1 MSATSI
7 VAASGLLVLGA
18 IASGAS
24 RQDAPR
30 AVEWGRAP
38 DDEKGFGPDR
48 TMRDIERLLRSSA
61 EEDRGHVAG
70 LYRLEQDIRVLLAM
84 ATDRYE
90 ELGYFGL
97 LDVAKREEE
106 LETRAGE
113 EWLTPL
119 ERLDAAFRERTA
131 RAAAELLEAGTT
143 AELFAKLLVDSRFR
157 TRALVI
163 EGLEFEMRDLRAGM
177 AVLQAHLDGFAN
189 LRDQEGDSIARRVD
203 LAASRLRSA
212 KLDLE
217 ALREERTDATASEA
231 WGKDLEILLAFARSK
246 DPERVE
252 RELPAVIERLDQR
265 EASMA
270 AALFTTRLDAKLVGE
285 IDRRALAISTAADLL
300 SKIRPYFPG
309 TPESEAADA
318 EIKALSKSRR
328 YAYASRAVVEALNYD
343 PLNEELNWFGGES
356 SDFLWGS
363 MESRRWFDRFL
374 ALRGIRVHDHR
385 TFKDRTLTREEK
397 RAIDAVQAV
406 AATPASTQPK

>member
-1 MSATSI
+1 VSVTSI
-7 VAASGLLVLGA
+7 LAASGVLVLGVLG
-18 IASGAS
+18 SGGS

-30 AVEWGRAP
+30 AVDWGRAP
-38 DDEKGFGPDR
+38 DDEMGFGPDR

-131 RAAAELLEAGTT
+131 RAAAELLEAGPT

-203 LAASRLRSA
+203 LAASRLRAA

-231 WGKDLEILLAFARSK
+231 WGKDLEILLGLARSK

-252 RELPAVIERLDQR
+252 RELPAVLERLDQR

-270 AALFTTRLDAKLVGE
+270 AALFTTRLDTKLAGE

-300 SKIRPYFPG
+300 SKIRAYFPG

-385 TFKDRTLTREEK
+385 TFKNRTLTREEK

-406 AATPASTQPK
+406 TAPPSSSQPK